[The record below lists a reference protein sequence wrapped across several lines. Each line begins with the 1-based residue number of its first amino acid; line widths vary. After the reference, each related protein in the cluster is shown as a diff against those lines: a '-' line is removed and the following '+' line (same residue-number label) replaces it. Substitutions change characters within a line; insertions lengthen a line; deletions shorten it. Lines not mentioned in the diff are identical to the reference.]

1 MGKDRNPDVDMLYH
15 SAQGFYTVG
24 LQAASEV
31 LKDNKIE
38 GYQILAPAAVNL
50 GFTIELMLKGIIL
63 STTKMQIEGHELLR
77 LYKAV
82 PDATKVQ
89 IEARYSKHIS
99 LDADGEEIKAL
110 KMIVSKGNKLANS
123 TQQSNDKSL
132 KSLLKKHNQTFDNW
146 RYMYEIGENGYELHI
161 DFRSLHCLIKAL
173 VETINATPRKQRFFI
188 ESKT

>member
-1 MGKDRNPDVDMLYH
+1 MAKDRNPDVEMLYH

-31 LKDNKIE
+31 LKDNKIK

-50 GFTIELMLKGIIL
+50 GFAIELMLKGIIL
-63 STTKMQIEGHELLR
+63 STTKRQIEGHELLK

-82 PDATKVQ
+82 PESTKVQ
-89 IEARYSKHIS
+89 IEARYSNHIS
-99 LDADGEEIKAL
+99 LNADGDEIKAL
-110 KMIVSKGNKLANS
+110 KMIVSKGNRPTNS

-132 KSLLKKHNQTFDNW
+132 KSVLKRHNQTFDNW
-146 RYMYEIGENGYELHI
+146 RYIYEIGENGYELDI

-173 VETINATPRKQRFFI
+173 VETINAIPRKQRFFI
-188 ESKT
+188 EPKS